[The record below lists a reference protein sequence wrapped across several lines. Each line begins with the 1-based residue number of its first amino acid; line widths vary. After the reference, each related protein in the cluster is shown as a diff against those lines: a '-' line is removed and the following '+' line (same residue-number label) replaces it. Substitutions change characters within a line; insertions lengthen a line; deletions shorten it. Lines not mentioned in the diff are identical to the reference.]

1 MVHWQEWRKQ
11 QRTALLA
18 QRKNLSAAD
27 HAGKS
32 AAIAAFL
39 RQGFP
44 ILQRSRTAFYW
55 PYQNECDP
63 VPLMHFLH
71 EQGATLAL
79 PEIVR
84 RHKPLRFRQWWP
96 EAPMTAGLFNIPVP
110 DNTPVIGI
118 DAVIM
123 PMTGFDRQGYRLGY
137 GGGYYDRTLALADPR
152 PLTIGVAFEMGKLDT
167 IYPQPHDI
175 PMDFVVTE
183 RGIYQTADGEL
194 RLLQDVT

>member
-1 MVHWQEWRKQ
+1 
-11 QRTALLA
+11 
-18 QRKNLSAAD
+18 
-27 HAGKS
+27 
-32 AAIAAFL
+32 
-39 RQGFP
+39 
-44 ILQRSRTAFYW
+44 
-55 PYQNECDP
+55 
-63 VPLMHFLH
+63 
-71 EQGATLAL
+71 
-79 PEIVR
+79 
-84 RHKPLRFRQWWP
+84 
-96 EAPMTAGLFNIPVP
+96 MTAGLFNIPVP